1 MNKNIYYIDV
11 LLAHNVSEEFT
22 YKHET
27 IEKPR
32 VGMIVLA
39 PLRSGEKIGVITKVN
54 SVLNDSK
61 IKLKFIKE
69 ISPEYRLNSKMI
81 KFLNWVSN
89 YNLIDRGLVLKM
101 ILSHSK
107 FYFKKKKIKE
117 LNSNIKRNV
126 KAIKLSLEQKK
137 ASQDILKIFQQRNF
151 KPVLLDGVPG
161 SGKTEVYF
169 DVIKNFVKDGE
180 QVLIMFPEVSLTS
193 DFVKRIEERFGFT
206 PDVWHSKIS
215 ASMKTKTLKNIINGT
230 SKIIVG
236 ARSALFLP
244 YKKLG
249 MIILDEEHDT
259 SYKQE
264 EKGIYHARDMSVVK
278 ASIEN
283 IPLILVQHHH

>member
-1 MNKNIYYIDV
+1 MTKIIYYIDV

-107 FYFKKKKIKE
+107 FYFKKKKTKE
-117 LNSNIKRNV
+117 
-126 KAIKLSLEQKK
+126 
-137 ASQDILKIFQQRNF
+137 
-151 KPVLLDGVPG
+151 
-161 SGKTEVYF
+161 
-169 DVIKNFVKDGE
+169 
-180 QVLIMFPEVSLTS
+180 
-193 DFVKRIEERFGFT
+193 
-206 PDVWHSKIS
+206 
-215 ASMKTKTLKNIINGT
+215 
-230 SKIIVG
+230 
-236 ARSALFLP
+236 
-244 YKKLG
+244 
-249 MIILDEEHDT
+249 
-259 SYKQE
+259 
-264 EKGIYHARDMSVVK
+264 
-278 ASIEN
+278 
-283 IPLILVQHHH
+283 

>member
-1 MNKNIYYIDV
+1 MNKIIYYIDV

-107 FYFKKKKIKE
+107 FYFKKIKFYELMVSATFGAHDYRKKIIHTLRTNYHKK
-117 LNSNIKRNV
+117 KR
-126 KAIKLSLEQKK
+126 
-137 ASQDILKIFQQRNF
+137 
-151 KPVLLDGVPG
+151 
-161 SGKTEVYF
+161 Y
-169 DVIKNFVKDGE
+169 
-180 QVLIMFPEVSLTS
+180 
-193 DFVKRIEERFGFT
+193 GF
-206 PDVWHSKIS
+206 
-215 ASMKTKTLKNIINGT
+215 L
-230 SKIIVG
+230 
-236 ARSALFLP
+236 
-244 YKKLG
+244 
-249 MIILDEEHDT
+249 
-259 SYKQE
+259 
-264 EKGIYHARDMSVVK
+264 
-278 ASIEN
+278 
-283 IPLILVQHHH
+283 